1 MEVAMKLEVGKKYE
15 LNNGEVCE
23 CTEMK
28 GEDPL
33 VSDDYGYGPF
43 VINSCLYH
51 QDGRFGTGS
60 FDSDLDVYRCV
71 EDTPPTWGEMTDAEK
86 GALLLAHHEGK
97 AIQICNLDDQRWIDA
112 SLSFFWNSDFA
123 YRVRPEPTYLPL
135 EAGRKYSTA
144 SQGDWECILVRD
156 GKAWLTRDLF
166 PAYLWDAETGN
177 SISLNK
183 EYNVAGFAE

>member
-1 MEVAMKLEVGKKYE
+1 MKLEVGKKYE
-15 LNNGEVCE
+15 LNNGEVYE

-33 VSDDYGYGPF
+33 VSDDYGFGPF
-43 VINSCLYH
+43 VINNCLYH

-60 FDSDLDVYRCV
+60 FDNDMDVYRCV
-71 EDTPPTWGEMTDAEK
+71 DDTPKTWGEMTDAEK

-97 AIQICNLDDQRWIDA
+97 LIE
-112 SLSFFWNSDFA
+112 FFYKQDWFANSTSWWDSNTA